1 MFTILLLVASISLLS
16 IAPTATSQSFTTITS
31 LATVTTQATYTQA
44 TSYPVGTSTATSTM
58 TETIVDETFTMSTIG
73 SSGCMVHE
81 PISFSALKGQIVKG
95 EIAVDI
101 RDILTV
107 YILSDAQ
114 YAIWSTKHY
123 CTPEDAG
130 TSALVRAF
138 KVKSCALDWSV
149 KKDGTYWLII
159 ETWGPY
165 TKECTITAS
174 VARYY
179 SQAVTSVAYS
189 TQSSLLVL
197 TATRTLTSI
206 QTEQITQAFPST
218 EGGMLGL
225 VAIGIVAVVVVL
237 FVVLVRR
244 RREPS
249 LPRTGSPPY
258 APPRPT
264 AAAPQTTKYCISCG
278 SRIPQGARH
287 CARCGASQG

>member
-1 MFTILLLVASISLLS
+1 
-16 IAPTATSQSFTTITS
+16 
-31 LATVTTQATYTQA
+31 
-44 TSYPVGTSTATSTM
+44 
-58 TETIVDETFTMSTIG
+58 
-73 SSGCMVHE
+73 MVHE
-81 PISFSALKGQIVKG
+81 PISFSALKGQTIRG
-95 EIAVDI
+95 TIAVDI
-101 RDILTV
+101 RGILTV

-114 YAIWSTKHY
+114 YAIWSAKHY
-123 CTPEDAG
+123 CTPQDAG
-130 TSALVRAF
+130 TSAQVRAF
-138 KVKSCALDWSV
+138 KVTSYALDWSV
-149 KKDGTYWLII
+149 KVDGTYWLII

-206 QTEQITQAFPST
+206 QTEQVAQVLPGI

-287 CARCGASQG
+287 CAQCGASQG